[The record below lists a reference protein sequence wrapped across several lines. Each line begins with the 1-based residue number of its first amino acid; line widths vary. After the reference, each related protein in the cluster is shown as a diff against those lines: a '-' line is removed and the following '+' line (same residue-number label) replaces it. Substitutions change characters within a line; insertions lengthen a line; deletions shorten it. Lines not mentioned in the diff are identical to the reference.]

1 MRTVLKAAFILA
13 CCMMLA
19 AFASATPIT
28 YTETAIASGSLGGVS
43 FTDAT
48 VTLTMNGDTSDVADE
63 GGGFFQNI
71 GTLLLDVSG
80 VGTATFTSGSYGVF
94 DNETFSPPAA
104 GGFQFSP
111 NASILDT
118 FDNAFATYDL
128 TTAIGPITGSSFI
141 NPGLGFATSA
151 GTFILDSAGDSTF
164 TAVTSVPE
172 PGSMV
177 LLGSGLAGLAGMI
190 RRFRK

>member
-1 MRTVLKAAFILA
+1 MRTVLKAAFVLA

-80 VGTATFTSGSYGVF
+80 VGTATFTAGSYGVF
-94 DNETFSPPAA
+94 DNQTFSPPAA
-104 GGFQFSP
+104 GGFQLG

-118 FDNAFATYDL
+118 FDNTFATYDL
-128 TTAIGPITGSSFI
+128 TTAIGPITGGSFI
-141 NPGLGFATSA
+141 RPDVTFSTSA
-151 GTFILDSAGDSTF
+151 GGFNLTSAGDSTF